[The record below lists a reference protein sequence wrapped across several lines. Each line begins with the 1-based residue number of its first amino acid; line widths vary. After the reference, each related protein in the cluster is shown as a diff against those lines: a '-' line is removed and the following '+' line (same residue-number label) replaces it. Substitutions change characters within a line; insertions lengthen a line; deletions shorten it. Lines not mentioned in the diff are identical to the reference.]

1 MRKAHR
7 HSLLF
12 LLPLLALLLCS
23 GSARAQFDDVT
34 TDTVRIEEAAVETF
48 DTVLTTA
55 VHVRSVPD
63 STLRRVRADDA
74 YWYANTAP
82 PRKKQQ
88 EQRKERRSGLHI
100 SSGVGTFI
108 WILIIGTFIGLIIW
122 YLASSE
128 IRIFRKA
135 SAPIDM
141 GGSAEDTPEDIFSLD
156 YGKAIARAV
165 AAGDFRLAIRL
176 HYLSTLKDLSDRGL
190 INYTQERTNSEYLQQ
205 MASTPHYR
213 SFFRITRDFEYSW
226 YGGFRITDETY
237 ARVQNEFADFKQGL
251 RS

>member
-1 MRKAHR
+1 MRKAPR

-12 LLPLLALLLCS
+12 LLPLLAALLCC
-23 GSARAQFDDVT
+23 GSARAQFDEDT
-34 TDTVRIEEAAVETF
+34 TDSMRVETPGVQTF
-48 DTVLTTA
+48 DTTA
-55 VHVRSVPD
+55 LAAAIHVRSVPD
-63 STLRRVRADDA
+63 TSLQRLRASDA

-82 PRKKQQ
+82 ERKKQ
-88 EQRKERRSGLHI
+88 EQRKE
-100 SSGVGTFI
+100 SSGGLRIGKALSTLI
-108 WILIIGTFIGLIIW
+108 WILIIGTFIGVLIW

-128 IRIFRKA
+128 IRLFRKA
-135 SAPIDM
+135 SPPIDM
-141 GGSAEDTPEDIFSLD
+141 SGSAEDTVEDIFSLD

-176 HYLSTLKDLSDRGL
+176 HYLSTLKDLSNRGL

-205 MASTPHYR
+205 MAGTPYYR

-226 YGGFRITDETY
+226 YGGFRITEETY
-237 ARVQNEFADFKQGL
+237 ARVQNEFADFKQQL